1 MVKKM
6 NGYSPILDD
15 GGALGSAPFGMLSNL
30 LHSDAELIKV
40 SENVGG
46 SEEGRTRE
54 PNFFRYFPNCCAVVA
69 AL

>member
-15 GGALGSAPFGMLSNL
+15 GGAIWSAPFGMLSNL
-30 LHSDAELIKV
+30 LYSDAELIKV
-40 SENVGG
+40 SEHGGG
-46 SEEGRTRE
+46 SEEGRTGE
-54 PNFFRYFPNCCAVVA
+54 PNFFRCFPNCCALEA